1 MLRLVFFACL
11 YQRGKGALHPFL
23 HGGHSLRVPL
33 QPQKETSV
41 RSFNALHDSRRTEGA
56 DPHPRRGGIHRLMVD
71 AVGQQLV
78 AAHETVQKC
87 AGKHPG
93 GM

>member
-1 MLRLVFFACL
+1 MVGLEILACL
-11 YQRGKGALHPFL
+11 HQRGERALHPFL

-56 DPHPRRGGIHRLMVD
+56 GPHPRRGVST
-71 AVGQQLV
+71 A
-78 AAHETVQKC
+78 
-87 AGKHPG
+87 
-93 GM
+93 